1 MNFLVRY
8 FMLVLVTSFLL
19 RFATAKWAKYNT
31 LLMVGY
37 LTIAGILFI
46 V

>member
-31 LLMVGY
+31 LLNSNH
-37 LTIAGILFI
+37 INGIQ
-46 V
+46 